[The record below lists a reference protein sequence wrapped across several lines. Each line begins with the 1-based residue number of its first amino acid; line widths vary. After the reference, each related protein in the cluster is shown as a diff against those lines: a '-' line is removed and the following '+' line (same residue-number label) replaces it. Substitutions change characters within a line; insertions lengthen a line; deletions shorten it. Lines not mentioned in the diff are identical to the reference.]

1 MKNYKISI
9 ENLSSMF
16 EIYEKLF
23 GFDSEKS
30 AKICM
35 ELGQIYEL
43 QGDVNNAI
51 DYYRNSYTIW
61 EKIIQDHAQY
71 EQLISLA
78 MQLADLFEKNENFQN
93 AYEILKNVLI
103 LFIYLDRT

>member
-1 MKNYKISI
+1 MKNYKVSI

-16 EIYEKLF
+16 EIYEKLY

-43 QGDVNNAI
+43 QGDINNAI
-51 DYYRNSYTIW
+51 EYYRNSYTIW
-61 EKIIQDHAQY
+61 EKIISDSSQY
-71 EQLISLA
+71 EQLVTLS
-78 MQLADLFEKNENFQN
+78 MQLAELFEKNENFQN
-93 AYEILKNVLI
+93 AYEVLKNVI
-103 LFIYLDRT
+103 NLFFKIID

>member
-1 MKNYKISI
+1 
-9 ENLSSMF
+9 MF
-16 EIYEKLF
+16 DIYEKLY

-43 QGDVNNAI
+43 QGDINNAV

-61 EKIIQDHAQY
+61 EKIIKDESQY
-71 EQLISLA
+71 ESLIILS
-78 MQLADLFEKNENFQN
+78 MQLADLFEKSENYQN
-93 AYEILKNVLI
+93 AYEILKEVNY
-103 LFIYLDRT
+103 FIIE